1 MKYIVASSKVWSR
14 IPMAELL
21 SKRTGQEFI
30 QLSQES
36 NLSIDYLDKIK
47 PKYIF
52 FPHWSYI
59 IPSEIYERYEC
70 VIFHMT
76 DLPFGRGGSPLQ
88 NLISRKI
95 YETRVSALRCVKELD
110 AGPIYLKRP
119 LSLYGTAQ
127 EIFMRSNAIIEDMI
141 VSLIDGAPVPYEQSG
156 EPVVFERR
164 NERDGNIAELETLGQ
179 VHDFIRMLDAD
190 GYPAAFLETDK
201 FRFDFSRSSI
211 RSDHILANV
220 VIKRK

>member
-119 LSLYGTAQ
+119 L
-127 EIFMRSNAIIEDMI
+127 FC
-141 VSLIDGAPVPYEQSG
+141 
-156 EPVVFERR
+156 
-164 NERDGNIAELETLGQ
+164 
-179 VHDFIRMLDAD
+179 
-190 GYPAAFLETDK
+190 
-201 FRFDFSRSSI
+201 
-211 RSDHILANV
+211 
-220 VIKRK
+220 